1 MRTNY
6 EFTLCEGYL
15 LNKKNGKL
23 EEYKPIGITFDT
35 EKEIVVYRGL
45 FWDGERAIRE
55 GDFELYQ
62 SVDDYERGNKVKSY
76 REWSVIAI
84 FRPLCDVTYD
94 ENHIYAWTF
103 SNGCAKME
111 NIRGCSVC
119 YPLKNG
125 YIQSDKAFLDE
136 EMSLYSSREDAVNM
150 NDVVVIDKDG
160 NEQTRVG
167 FHKALRLSDEQKSA
181 IEKFKE
187 SWKML
192 EDLKV
197 EIVFNE
203 NTYEV
208 FFSNKVDDVETS
220 RYHEEGFTRVDRYLE
235 KNGLCVSNSFYDE
248 GFWMKHTN

>member
-6 EFTLCEGYL
+6 EFTLREGYL

-23 EEYKPIGITFDT
+23 EEYKPIEITFDT
-35 EKEIVVYRGL
+35 ASESVVYRGM
-45 FWDGERAIRE
+45 FWSGERVIRE
-55 GDFELYQ
+55 EDFELYQ
-62 SVDDYERGNKVKSY
+62 SVDDYEHGNKVKSY
-76 REWSVIAI
+76 TEWSIKDI
-84 FRPLCDVTYD
+84 FRPFCDVTYD

-111 NIRGCSVC
+111 NIRGCSVR
-119 YPLKNG
+119 YQLKNG
-125 YIQSDKAFLDE
+125 YIQFDNAFLDE
-136 EMSLYSSREDAVNM
+136 EMTIYSSREDAVNM

-192 EDLKV
+192 KDLKV
-197 EIVFNE
+197 DIVFNE

-208 FFSNKVDDVETS
+208 FFSNEINDVETS
-220 RYHEEGFTRVDRYLE
+220 RYCENGFTQIDRYLE
-235 KNGLCVSNSFYDE
+235 KTGLYVSNSFYDE
-248 GFWMKHTN
+248 GLWMKHTN